1 MQHRLEPGLRRS
13 PHLAGDDVSLSA
25 AERGRGTGRGGANQI
40 PFLRLSPRSIAG
52 RECGGSDAVGSA
64 GKIQACQ
71 TPESFRGRLLKDIS
85 VTQRGWTLD
94 VLNIVRR
101 LTEEKRQRAGA
112 LQDASRG
119 SGVTG
124 KRASVLDCPPSAV
137 MLRRTGGGPPP
148 LSEGPEFTTADAYAF
163 ERELAE
169 LHPDNDHIKEKI
181 RQQLQVLRDAGLL
194 VHLGRGEWRLP

>member
-1 MQHRLEPGLRRS
+1 MKPRK
-13 PHLAGDDVSLSA
+13 LS
-25 AERGRGTGRGGANQI
+25 G
-40 PFLRLSPRSIAG
+40 
-52 RECGGSDAVGSA
+52 
-64 GKIQACQ
+64 
-71 TPESFRGRLLKDIS
+71 
-85 VTQRGWTLD
+85 LD